1 MQCDGMECRS
11 KPERNTMG
19 CQQLIW
25 TIGLICEDTVM
36 SIALQQQ
43 ELDSF
48 FYTHISLQ
56 IHHKTTITNNNSNRV
71 ALTNMFVVWMSHV
84 NKTH

>member
-1 MQCDGMECRS
+1 MSVNKTD
-11 KPERNTMG
+11 
-19 CQQLIW
+19 LDDW
-25 TIGLICEDTVM
+25 TYLSRYCHVNR
-36 SIALQQQ
+36 LQQQ

-56 IHHKTTITNNNSNRV
+56 IHHKTTITDNNSNRV
-71 ALTNMFVVWMSHV
+71 ALTNMFIVWMSHV